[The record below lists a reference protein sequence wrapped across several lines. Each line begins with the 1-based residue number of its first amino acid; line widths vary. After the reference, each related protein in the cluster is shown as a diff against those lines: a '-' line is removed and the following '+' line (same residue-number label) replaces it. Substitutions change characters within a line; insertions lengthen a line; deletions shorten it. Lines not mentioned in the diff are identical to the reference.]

1 MKPSLIFYEIFNLTV
16 QNAIDITLRGST
28 TEMSII
34 TARRV
39 FFSNFNW
46 YPTFYMPYWPSYGSL
61 LYIENYGV
69 GLTINNARTDMPND
83 LGLPTNS
90 IALFINDLNKWKFT
104 AIMSANDFYNAIKP

>member
-16 QNAIDITLRGST
+16 QNAIDITSKGST

-39 FFSNFNW
+39 FFSNSNW

-61 LYIENYGV
+61 LYIENYAV
-69 GLTINNARTDMPND
+69 AVRIDKARTDMSDD
-83 LGLPTNS
+83 LVVETNN
-90 IALFINDLNKWKFT
+90 IAIFINDLNKWKFT
-104 AIMSANDFYNAIKP
+104 SIMSANDFYNAIKP